1 MTENPDLTLRVAE
14 MADASSLAALSVE
27 VWVATYLREGVGA
40 AFADYVLQEYTP
52 ARMRAVI
59 AAPTSHIIVS
69 QNRMGIDGYI
79 RVDMGAPA
87 PVAGGSDVE
96 IRTLYVQPRHHGRGL
111 GRSLLSAALAHCAKQ
126 GVPAVW
132 LASNA
137 ENLPAKRF
145 YLSQGFDRAGET
157 AFVLEGQSYL
167 NDVFVRDCGLAKPPA
182 D

>member
-1 MTENPDLTLRVAE
+1 MTDHPDLTLRVAE
-14 MADASSLAALSVE
+14 LADASSLAALSVE
-27 VWVATYLREGVGA
+27 VWVATYLREGVGD

-87 PVAGGSDVE
+87 PVVGGPDVE
-96 IRTLYVQPRHHGRGL
+96 IRTLYVQPRHQGRGI
-111 GRSLLSAALAHCAKQ
+111 GAALLRAGLAHCAEE
-126 GVPAVW
+126 GVARVW

-137 ENLPAKRF
+137 ENTPAKAF
-145 YLSQGFDRAGET
+145 YLSQGFERVGET
-157 AFVLEGQSYL
+157 QFIINDQSYL
-167 NDVFVRDCGLAKPPA
+167 NDVFARNCPG
-182 D
+182 